1 MPPRTKTTTRTT
13 ARSSAPVAEPT
24 GHAAGGAA
32 PSTGT
37 DPAEVPAD
45 GQGPTGQAADVPT
58 APSARTPAGRGT
70 ARRAST
76 GTRARRTATAG
87 RPTAGDTATGDTAT
101 GGTTTG
107 GTAVASAGS
116 GTRLVI
122 VESPAKAKTIA
133 GYLGPGWQVESS
145 IGHIRDLPRSAA
157 DVPAAHRG
165 KPWARL
171 GVDVDNDFEPLYVVT
186 ADKKLQV
193 SKLKALVKDASE
205 LYLATDEDREGEA
218 IAWHLLQTL
227 KPTVPVKRM
236 VFHEITPQAI
246 RRAVDNPRE
255 IDENLVNAQETRRI
269 LDRLYGYEV
278 SPVLWKKVMP
288 KLSAGR
294 VQSVATRVLVER
306 ERARMRFRSAE
317 YWNIEGL
324 FGATVARQAWAAE
337 QAGADGGPGTADGAA
352 GVERTP
358 LPATLVALDGHRIA
372 TGRDFA
378 ATGELTSSGVTRLDE
393 QGARALAERLADA
406 AFTVRSVETK
416 PYRRSPY
423 PPFMTSTLQQEAGRK
438 LRYSS
443 QRTMQIAQ
451 RLYENGY
458 ITYMRT
464 DSTNLSETALTAARA
479 QAEQLYGAEYVP
491 PRPRTYAKKVKNAQE
506 AHEAIRPAGDHF
518 RTPGEVRGELDG
530 DSYRLYELIW
540 QRTVASQ
547 MSDARGTSA
556 TIRLGATSSAGE
568 NAEFSAS
575 GKVITFPGFL
585 RAYVEG
591 ADDPDAELEDRER
604 RLPDVHEGDPLTTR
618 SLTPRGHTT
627 SPPARFTEASLVKT
641 LEELGIG
648 RPSTYASIIG
658 TIQDRGYVW
667 KKGSALVPS
676 FVAFAVVG
684 LLEDHFSRLVDYRF
698 TASMEDDLDDIAS
711 GEAAS
716 TDWLTRFYFGTG
728 DGTDPATSAGLKH
741 LVSERLGEIDAR
753 EVNSIPLG
761 EDEDGTTVVVRVG
774 RYGPYV
780 QRGDG
785 RASVPDDLAPDELT
799 VARALELLAAPSG
812 DRVLGVDPA
821 SGATITAKAG
831 RFGPYVTTDTDPP
844 RTSSLLR
851 TMSLETLTLDDGIRL
866 LSLPRALGA
875 GEDGEEVTAQ
885 NGRYG
890 PYVKKG
896 TESRSLESEEQLFTV
911 TLPEALALLAQ
922 PKARGRRQSAQTPP
936 LRELGA
942 DPASGK
948 PMVVREG
955 RFGPYVTDG
964 ETNASLRKGDA
975 VESITDARAA
985 ELLADRRARGP
996 ATKRAPRAASKT
1008 TAAKSKSAATPKSST
1023 ARTTKSTKTA
1033 KTTKTTKPRSPR
1045 STAAAA
1051 DDGADAADGAAGP
1064 GSGDARRAS

>member
-1 MPPRTKTTTRTT
+1 M
-13 ARSSAPVAEPT
+13 
-24 GHAAGGAA
+24 
-32 PSTGT
+32 
-37 DPAEVPAD
+37 
-45 GQGPTGQAADVPT
+45 
-58 APSARTPAGRGT
+58 
-70 ARRAST
+70 
-76 GTRARRTATAG
+76 
-87 RPTAGDTATGDTAT
+87 
-101 GGTTTG
+101 
-107 GTAVASAGS
+107 
-116 GTRLVI
+116 I

-133 GYLGPGWQVESS
+133 AYLGPGWQVESS

-186 ADKKLQV
+186 PDKKLQV
-193 SKLKALVKDASE
+193 SKLKALVKDATE

-246 RRAVDNPRE
+246 LRAVDNPRE

-306 ERARMRFRSAE
+306 ERARMRFRAAE

-324 FGATVARQAWAAE
+324 FGATVARDGWAADPDGNGSPT
-337 QAGADGGPGTADGAA
+337 AGKAGA

-358 LPATLVALDGHRIA
+358 LPATLVALDGSRIA

-378 ATGELTSSGVTRLDE
+378 PTGELTTAGVTRLDE
-393 QGARALAERLADA
+393 QGARELAERLADA
-406 AFTVRSVETK
+406 AFAVRSVETK

-479 QAEQLYGAEYVP
+479 QAQTLYGAEYVP
-491 PRPRTYAKKVKNAQE
+491 AKPRTYTKKVKNAQE

-518 RTPGEVRGELDG
+518 RTPGEVRGELDT

-547 MSDARGTSA
+547 MADARGTSA

-604 RLPDVHEGDPLTTR
+604 RLPDVREGDPLTTR
-618 SLTPRGHTT
+618 SLMPRGHST
-627 SPPARFTEASLVKT
+627 SPPPRFTEASLVKT

-684 LLEDHFSRLVDYRF
+684 LLEDHFGRLVDYRF
-698 TASMEDDLDDIAS
+698 TASMEDDLDDIAA
-711 GEAAS
+711 GTAAS
-716 TDWLTRFYFGTG
+716 TDWLTRFYFGNGVGGGG
-728 DGTDPATSAGLKH
+728 DGAAAVADPGLKT

-761 EDEDGTTVVVRVG
+761 ASEDGTTVVVRVG

-780 QRGDG
+780 QHGEG

-799 VARALELLAAPSG
+799 VERALELLAAPSG
-812 DRVLGVDPA
+812 DRELGVDPA

-851 TMSLETLTLDDGIRL
+851 TMSLETLTLDDAVRL
-866 LSLPRALGA
+866 LSLPRNLGA
-875 GEDGEEVTAQ
+875 AEDGEEVTAQ

-896 TESRSLESEEQLFTV
+896 AESRSLESEEQLFSV
-911 TLPEALALLAQ
+911 TMAEALALLAQ
-922 PKARGRRQSAQTPP
+922 PKARGRRQAAQTPP
-936 LRELGA
+936 LRELGT
-942 DPASGK
+942 DPATER

-975 VESITDARAA
+975 VETISDARAA

-996 ATKRAPRAASKT
+996 APKRATRAGAKSTPAKSGTAKSGTAKSGTAKSGTAKSGTTKSGTAKSGTSKAAASKAGAART
-1008 TAAKSKSAATPKSST
+1008 ATGKSGAAKSTAAKSTAKKSST
-1023 ARTTKSTKTA
+1023 GKAAATKS
-1033 KTTKTTKPRSPR
+1033 
-1045 STAAAA
+1045 
-1051 DDGADAADGAAGP
+1051 DAADPDTGAVGD
-1064 GSGDARRAS
+1064 DARQAD

>member
-1 MPPRTKTTTRTT
+1 M
-13 ARSSAPVAEPT
+13 
-24 GHAAGGAA
+24 
-32 PSTGT
+32 
-37 DPAEVPAD
+37 
-45 GQGPTGQAADVPT
+45 
-58 APSARTPAGRGT
+58 
-70 ARRAST
+70 
-76 GTRARRTATAG
+76 
-87 RPTAGDTATGDTAT
+87 
-101 GGTTTG
+101 
-107 GTAVASAGS
+107 
-116 GTRLVI
+116 I

-157 DVPAAHRG
+157 DVPAAHKG

-186 ADKKLQV
+186 PDKKLQV

-288 KLSAGR
+288 RLSAGR

-324 FGATVARQAWAAE
+324 FGATVARQSWPAGTDGADAGG
-337 QAGADGGPGTADGAA
+337 AGAAGGAGP

-358 LPATLVALDGHRIA
+358 LPATLVALDGNRIA

-378 ATGELTSSGVTRLDE
+378 PTGELTASGVTRLDE
-393 QGARALAERLADA
+393 AGARALTDRLADA
-406 AFTVRSVETK
+406 AFAVRSVETK

-438 LRYSS
+438 LRFSS

-464 DSTNLSETALTAARA
+464 DSTNLSETALAAARS
-479 QAEQLYGAEYVP
+479 QAESLYGPEYVP
-491 PRPRTYAKKVKNAQE
+491 ARPRTYTKKVKNAQE

-518 RTPGEVRGELDG
+518 RTPGEVRGELDL

-547 MSDARGTSA
+547 MADARGTSA

-568 NAEFSAS
+568 DVEFSAS

-604 RLPDVHEGDPLTTR
+604 RLPDVREGDPLAVR
-618 SLTPRGHTT
+618 SLTPRGHAT

-676 FVAFAVVG
+676 FIAFAVVG
-684 LLEDHFSRLVDYRF
+684 LLEDHFGRLVDYRF
-698 TASMEDDLDDIAS
+698 TATMEDDLDDIAA
-711 GEAAS
+711 GTAAS

-761 EDEDGTTVVVRVG
+761 ETDDGTTVVVRVG

-780 QRGDG
+780 QLGES

-821 SGATITAKAG
+821 TGATITAKAG

-851 TMSLETLTLDDGIRL
+851 TQSLETLTLDDAVKL
-866 LSLPRALGA
+866 LTLPRTLGA
-875 GEDGEEVTAQ
+875 AEDGEEVTAQ

-896 TESRSLESEEQLFTV
+896 TESRSLESEDQLFTV
-911 TLPEALALLAQ
+911 TLEAALALLAQ
-922 PKARGRRQSAQTPP
+922 PKARGRRQAVQTPP
-936 LRELGA
+936 LRELGN

-975 VESITDARAA
+975 VESITDERAA

-996 ATKRAPRAASKT
+996 ATSKRAARGTAKTTPAKSGAAKSTTAKST
-1008 TAAKSKSAATPKSST
+1008 TAKSTTAKSTTAKSTTAKSTTAKTAAKSGTTKSGTAARSSAAKSGTARTSAAKSSAAKTAGEESAATGSS
-1023 ARTTKSTKTA
+1023 A
-1033 KTTKTTKPRSPR
+1033 P
-1045 STAAAA
+1045 
-1051 DDGADAADGAAGP
+1051 DDGGDAAGAT
-1064 GSGDARRAS
+1064 SGGTRRTG